1 MKNNEL
7 KPCPACGG
15 EAGLKPYSGDG
26 NSCLGLSYAHVA
38 CMSCKLTSK
47 TFQRV
52 YQNEHEKTDAI
63 KAWNNRPIE
72 DDLKRQLAEAQEL
85 VKELEEFVKDFSYH
99 FTGHRNCKTER
110 EIGEAQKLLYAYK
123 DIGDLQEY
131 NFEYFQ
137 CLDYTADKAFKL
149 LKKGET

>member
-85 VKELEEFVKDFSYH
+85 VKGLAWKEKLLFSAVNYIDEFVNFS
-99 FTGHRNCKTER
+99 K
-110 EIGEAQKLLYAYK
+110 
-123 DIGDLQEY
+123 
-131 NFEYFQ
+131 FEVDEHVKENMNAVLATYEV
-137 CLDYTADKAFKL
+137 
-149 LKKGET
+149 LKKGEK